1 MEQDPGHATQ
11 QPGSTTP
18 STPMVDEYGN
28 QHSKN
33 LHNPTKAQDQLES
46 AASEALGLLAN
57 GSHSPYNNH
66 LHKNLHTSSQPSVDT
81 HANPNEHAR
90 DTTMDGVDIKLEDSS
105 PPPTTLLYYTKN
117 SSTPDETSLSIKNE
131 ELLQFSSF
139 SPILPSSPILHDRV
153 GMLQDFSPHP
163 SYDTRIQKDH
173 HFPCPGAHQ
182 LDANLQLNRQAIMSD
197 PVKDDQDVPLIDIQV
212 SSDDASLPVTTST
225 LIERVPYPS
234 TRPILMPSEALVRAR
249 SPSVRPGS
257 LMYMGS
263 PSAMQSYVYQYPPP
277 HYGSSLAVYGSGPY
291 TEMSSLVSDTSA
303 PNELPNTSMPSSFGS
318 SMEDHDPNK
327 RQWVSKSYSSQ
338 HMLLNL
344 KEPGYPGGRPSHS
357 PWGYSTNP
365 YYDRALGDLF
375 GPEAPSSSV
384 PLPPLPP
391 IPSSL
396 SDQPR
401 YGPPRPA
408 KRRPYGPQGP
418 PYRSNSFPGTPYV
431 GGYGSVGPGDM
442 GAPSGYPFHG
452 HYPSLGGMDIP
463 SSAPSPTVA
472 EEIAPGSAASLG
484 TTSPQEVGEDA
495 PTKRLS
501 ISKQEIQ
508 SMDPDPKFCN
518 NCGTTTTPSWR
529 RCPQGRILLC
539 NACGLYQKLHNRP
552 RPYFKAKDGTIKI
565 HRTLPEHAPCVR
577 CGTSTS
583 PIWRKDENNET
594 ICHGCSVISKHRA
607 IMPPTPQSSYISPS
621 RTMSAPETFQPG
633 SGSEQSSS
641 SSTYPHPRSDKPSHG
656 RKDRHSGHKSKSR
669 KKKASSSHAILPP
682 EAPQDIILPPPS
694 SQSSYGR
701 SYLYG
706 WPSDSVYP
714 GQGYSYGAPDRWHPS
729 SHHYSR
735 VIQAPRHHQH
745 PQYRHSY
752 HEHLPG
758 SSYDQ
763 AEYSWLMQRET
774 STTSSSFTSVV
785 PHATYSGYS
794 GAMEDA
800 QSSNS
805 GQVYPP
811 PWMERA
817 TTSHQDLETEAS
829 SMDQDASGERGDDNT
844 LALEEVH
851 AQPIK
856 EDPGVPSGEDDKN
869 EGGGEPHG
877 EAPVY
882 EVSASSEPSEPR
894 SDSGTTLS
902 SSAKQDQGE
911 NDWDEFGGD
920 ELSLDDETDSE

>member
-1 MEQDPGHATQ
+1 M
-11 QPGSTTP
+11 
-18 STPMVDEYGN
+18 
-28 QHSKN
+28 
-33 LHNPTKAQDQLES
+33 
-46 AASEALGLLAN
+46 
-57 GSHSPYNNH
+57 
-66 LHKNLHTSSQPSVDT
+66 DT

-90 DTTMDGVDIKLEDSS
+90 DATMDGIDIKLEDSS
-105 PPPTTLLYYTKN
+105 PSPTTLLYFTKN
-117 SSTPDETSLSIKNE
+117 SSTPDETALSIKNE

-139 SPILPSSPILHDRV
+139 SPILPSSPILPDRA

-182 LDANLQLNRQAIMSD
+182 PDASLQLNRQALMSD
-197 PVKDDQDVPLIDIQV
+197 PVKDDQDVPLIDIQA
-212 SSDDASLPVTTST
+212 SSGDASLPVTTST

-234 TRPILMPSEALVRAR
+234 TRPILVPSEALVRAR

-263 PSAMQSYVYQYPPP
+263 SSAMQSYVYQCPPP
-277 HYGSSLAVYGSGPY
+277 HYGSSLAVYGPSPY
-291 TEMSSLVSDTSA
+291 TDLSSLVSDTSA
-303 PNELPNTSMPSSFGS
+303 QNELPNTSVPSSFGS

-327 RQWVSKSYSSQ
+327 RQRVSKSYSSP
-338 HMLLNL
+338 HLLLNT
-344 KEPGYPGGRPSHS
+344 KEPGYPGGRSSHG
-357 PWGYSTNP
+357 PWGYPATP

-375 GPEAPSSSV
+375 GPEATS
-384 PLPPLPP
+384 
-391 IPSSL
+391 
-396 SDQPR
+396 
-401 YGPPRPA
+401 A
-408 KRRPYGPQGP
+408 
-418 PYRSNSFPGTPYV
+418 F
-431 GGYGSVGPGDM
+431 
-442 GAPSGYPFHG
+442 
-452 HYPSLGGMDIP
+452 GGMDIP
-463 SSAPSPTVA
+463 SSAPSPSVA
-472 EEIAPGSAASLG
+472 EEMAPGTAASSHSLG
-484 TTSPQEVGEDA
+484 TTSSQEDGEDA

-539 NACGLYQKLHNRP
+539 NAQKLHNRP

-607 IMPPTPQSSYISPS
+607 IMPPTPQPSYISPA
-621 RTMSAPETFQPG
+621 RTMSAPETFQSV

-641 SSTYPHPRSDKPSHG
+641 SSTYPRPRSDKPCHG
-656 RKDRHSGHKSKSR
+656 RKDRRSGHKSKSR
-669 KKKASSSHAILPP
+669 KKKASSSHAIPPP
-682 EAPQDIILPPPS
+682 EAPQDTMLPPPS
-694 SQSSYGR
+694 SQSRYGR
-701 SYLYG
+701 SYVYG

-729 SHHYSR
+729 SNHYSR
-735 VIQAPRHHQH
+735 VFQAPRHHQH
-745 PQYRHSY
+745 PQYRHPY
-752 HEHLPG
+752 YEHLPG

-763 AEYSWLMQRET
+763 GEYSWLMQRET
-774 STTSSSFTSVV
+774 PTSSSSSTSVV

-794 GAMEDA
+794 GAMDDP

-817 TTSHQDLETEAS
+817 TTSHQGFETEAS
-829 SMDQDASGERGDDNT
+829 SMDQGASGEKSDGNT

-851 AQPIK
+851 AQPVK
-856 EDPGVPSGEDDKN
+856 EDPGVSSGEDDK

-877 EAPVY
+877 EAPAY
-882 EVSASSEPSEPR
+882 EVSVSSDPSEPR
-894 SDSGTTLS
+894 SDSSTTLS